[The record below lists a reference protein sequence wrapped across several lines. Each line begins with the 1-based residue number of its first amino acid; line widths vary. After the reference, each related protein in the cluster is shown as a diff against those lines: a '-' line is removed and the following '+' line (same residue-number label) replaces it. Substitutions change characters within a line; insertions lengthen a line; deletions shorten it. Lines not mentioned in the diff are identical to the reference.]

1 MTNPWIVRYQHS
13 WVSPHSQEWPEAHWT
28 PGLPNSLHAWL
39 GQRRAPC
46 PKWWPAAQ
54 MKQDKHALGTA
65 PFHACCHEQ
74 TPVDRQKFL
83 RHAKI
88 PCNNVNLCF
97 EYERTREWHC
107 VCFFCLW
114 VDFYV
119 GCSRN
124 GRLYLYGLG
133 STTLHCMKTKL
144 FLDLLPTFMCTWMM
158 VKWVIFFATK
168 NWVRWILLLGVEE
181 RRFQIPT
188 FCFISVQANP
198 KGSHVKWYLFRW
210 VCGM

>member
-13 WVSPHSQEWPEAHWT
+13 WVSPHSQEWPGAHWT

-39 GQRRAPC
+39 GQRRALC

-65 PFHACCHEQ
+65 PLHACCHEH
-74 TPVDRQKFL
+74 TPVDRQKSL

-107 VCFFCLW
+107 VCFIASELIFMLVVVVMVGYTCTAW
-114 VDFYV
+114 VQPPCIVWKQSCFLI
-119 GCSRN
+119 CSPRLCAHGWWSN
-124 GRLYLYGLG
+124 GSFSLQQ
-133 STTLHCMKTKL
+133 KTEWDE
-144 FLDLLPTFMCTWMM
+144 FSYW
-158 VKWVIFFATK
+158 
-168 NWVRWILLLGVEE
+168 E
-181 RRFQIPT
+181 
-188 FCFISVQANP
+188 
-198 KGSHVKWYLFRW
+198 
-210 VCGM
+210 